1 MPASHKHMTSKEHQ
15 KEVEERILLLRRSG
29 KMTSLEERVEE
40 IKSCPTCKSLRE
52 RIWSAD
58 QLDSVKAGFAYRRH
72 FELMH
77 TDRLDEFVGLKS
89 IVASAKE

>member
-40 IKSCPTCKSLRE
+40 IENCPTCKDFKE
-52 RIWSAD
+52 QIKGANN
-58 QLDSVKAGFAYRRH
+58 LDSVRASFLYWSH
-72 FELMH
+72 YMFMH
-77 TDRLDEFVGLKS
+77 TDRLLLIDNIPS
-89 IVASAKE
+89 KEW